1 MLCAGHLSPVCRL
14 ALFGRGFTKGYV
26 VATLGNQFSSTCG
39 NRRSKIFTIPNLIT
53 ASRITLTPFIIN
65 SVLCNDLSTALG
77 LTVVAGITDMLD
89 GLIARNVPNQ
99 ASSVGS
105 ILDPLADKILVT
117 SLVLSL
123 TLVDMFPI
131 HLACLFVFRDAGIVT
146 VVSLLMIKNT
156 YSMSS
161 QVIEM
166 KASSI
171 SKLNTFC
178 QLSSII
184 LSMTYS
190 LYGFP
195 NYKYL
200 NAVWLLSAG
209 TTITSGLGYLRS
221 LPEWRKR
228 IIQKCKK

>member
-1 MLCAGHLSPVCRL
+1 
-14 ALFGRGFTKGYV
+14 
-26 VATLGNQFSSTCG
+26 
-39 NRRSKIFTIPNLIT
+39 
-53 ASRITLTPFIIN
+53 
-65 SVLCNDLSTALG
+65 
-77 LTVVAGITDMLD
+77 
-89 GLIARNVPNQ
+89 
-99 ASSVGS
+99 
-105 ILDPLADKILVT
+105 
-117 SLVLSL
+117 
-123 TLVDMFPI
+123 MFPI